1 MSDLTLKAIGDSLGI
16 PEATLRFY
24 RDRYAEFIPCVG
36 EGRTRRYPAAATEV
50 FKAIAD
56 LTKSGK
62 VAAEITAYLY
72 SSYAVN
78 PTVTTAIKTQ
88 GEPQPPQRNEKSLN
102 AMTAIIPQSHVIPL
116 PEGMQAVMIALAEE
130 QNSLLKQLITAMDN
144 RNSATTDGL
153 PDVLTFAEA
162 AALARVSVRTL
173 HRRKK
178 QDPKFPAGG
187 ITKRISKQEFMK
199 WLGGNATATQ
209 TQ

>member
-1 MSDLTLKAIGDSLGI
+1 MNDLTLKAIGESLGI

-24 RDRYAEFIPCVG
+24 RDRYSEFIPCVG
-36 EGRTRRYPAAATEV
+36 EGRTRRYPAAAIEV

-56 LTKSGK
+56 LTKTGK
-62 VAAEITAYLY
+62 RPDEITTSLY

-78 PTVTTAIKTQ
+78 PTVTTAIETQ
-88 GEPQPPQRNEKSLN
+88 GETQQSQRNEKTLN
-102 AMTAIIPQSHVIPL
+102 AMTAMIPQGQVIPL
-116 PEGMQAVMIALAEE
+116 PEGIQAVMIALAEE
-130 QNSLLKQLITAMDN
+130 QNSLLKQLITAMDK
-144 RNSATTDGL
+144 RNSVITDGL

-162 AALARVSVRTL
+162 AALARVSIRTL
-173 HRRKK
+173 HIRKK

>member
-1 MSDLTLKAIGDSLGI
+1 MNDLTLKAIGDSLGI

-36 EGRTRRYPAAATEV
+36 EGRTRRYPAAAVEV
-50 FKAIAD
+50 FKTIAD
-56 LTKSGK
+56 STKAGK
-62 VAAEITAYLY
+62 KPEEITNYLY
-72 SSYAVN
+72 SNYAIN
-78 PTVTTAIKTQ
+78 PTAITATEAQ
-88 GEPQPPQRNEKSLN
+88 GESQQPQRNEKTLN
-102 AMTAIIPQSHVIPL
+102 AMTAIIPQSHVVPL
-116 PEGMQAVMIALAEE
+116 PEGIQAVMIALAEE
-130 QNSLLKQLITAMDN
+130 QNSLLKQLLTAMDN
-144 RNSATTDGL
+144 RNNVMADGL

-178 QDPKFPAGG
+178 EDPKFPAGG
-187 ITKRISKQEFMK
+187 IKKRIAKQEFLK